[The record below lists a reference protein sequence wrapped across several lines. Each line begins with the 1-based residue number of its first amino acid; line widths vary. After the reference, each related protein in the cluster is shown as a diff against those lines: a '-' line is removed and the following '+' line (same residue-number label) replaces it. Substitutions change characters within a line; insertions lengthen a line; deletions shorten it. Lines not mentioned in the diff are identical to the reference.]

1 MKLRLKTALLFS
13 ITLLINATPG
23 MAQDKL
29 VNDLVSQ
36 YESYKEPSLNKRRI
50 KHEDL
55 QPLIDRYKN
64 QAGITVTKV
73 GESIE
78 GEACL
83 Y

>member
-1 MKLRLKTALLFS
+1 
-13 ITLLINATPG
+13 
-23 MAQDKL
+23 
-29 VNDLVSQ
+29 VSQ

-78 GEACL
+78 GRSLSLLSLEMFFYGLKCMETNL
-83 Y
+83 QPLKLFLIY